1 MNALLSAIA
10 VTACEVERMRR
21 ELEVVEQR
29 LRVLRRAAGLPVAP
43 TPAAEP
49 SAPMARLRADD
60 ASDWLLAALSGGPMP
75 AAQVRQRGAAVG
87 LAWRTLQR
95 AGRLLGV
102 RMKRCGFSTTAGS
115 VWSLPQGG
123 ARD

>member
-1 MNALLSAIA
+1 VNQLLSAIA
-10 VTACEVERMRR
+10 VTQAEVERMRR

-43 TPAAEP
+43 TPAAETP
-49 SAPMARLRADD
+49 PAPMARLRADD

-87 LAWRTLQR
+87 LAWRSLQR
-95 AGRLLGV
+95 AGRRLGV
-102 RMKRCGFSTTAGS
+102 ATQRHNFGPGHFSTWT
-115 VWSLPQGG
+115 LP
-123 ARD
+123 